1 MSGKSIL
8 LVEDDDTLVHSIS
21 RNLSVRGYTTRAAST
36 VQAALKELDA
46 AIPDIVVLDID
57 LPDGS
62 GWDVLRSLRARS
74 GEDVPVIVISAL
86 RPNPRLVT
94 ELDCSNV
101 LEKPFP
107 MESLLRLIAEN
118 LERAGGPTSSRN
130 RRNKNA

>member
-8 LVEDDDTLVHSIS
+8 LVEDDDTLVRSIS
-21 RNLSVRGYTTRAAST
+21 RNLSVRGYTTHAAST
-36 VQAALKELDA
+36 VQAALEEIDA

-62 GWDVLRSLRARS
+62 GWDVLRSLRAKS

-118 LERAGGPTSSRN
+118 LERAGSPTSSRN
-130 RRNKNA
+130 RRNKDA